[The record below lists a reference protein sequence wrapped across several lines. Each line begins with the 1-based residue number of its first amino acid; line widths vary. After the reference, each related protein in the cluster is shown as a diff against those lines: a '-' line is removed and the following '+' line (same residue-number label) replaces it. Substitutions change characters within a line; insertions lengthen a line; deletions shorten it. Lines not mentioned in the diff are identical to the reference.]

1 MLARVKLALML
12 STTDF
17 DTELTGLI
25 QAAIKDLNIAG
36 VEGTTVTTDTSDD
49 IVIRAI
55 VTYVCYQIE
64 LIHGDQNRA
73 KNLKVSYDEQKAQL
87 SMSTGYTVWS

>member
-17 DTELTGLI
+17 DTELNGLI
-25 QAAIKDLNIAG
+25 SAAVKDLNVAG
-36 VEGTTVTTDTSDD
+36 VDGLVITTDTADD
-49 IVIRAI
+49 LVIRAI
-55 VTYVCYQIE
+55 ITYVCYQFE